1 MHVASTGLQK
11 LKHCLEK
18 SSNELQGAESARC
31 SILTHPLEE
40 VQALSAEFTTDVSAS
55 WQGER
60 VIWSSPELPYL
71 ATYSK
76 VTIKA

>member
-1 MHVASTGLQK
+1 MK
-11 LKHCLEK
+11 YFLKRN
-18 SSNELQGAESARC
+18 SNELQGNESAGC

-60 VIWSSPELPYL
+60 IIWSSPELPYL

-76 VTIKA
+76 VTLIA

>member
-1 MHVASTGLQK
+1 MQK
-11 LKHCLEK
+11 LKHCLERI
-18 SSNELQGAESARC
+18 SNELQGAESAGC

-40 VQALSAEFTTDVSAS
+40 VQALLAEFTTDVSAS

-60 VIWSSPELPYL
+60 VIWSSSELPYL

-76 VTIKA
+76 VTLTA